1 MISVH
6 TDGESNTN
14 MYNLDTHTTYTRSH
28 TVYVR
33 IPTDIT
39 GDRDNGQL
47 YNTIEK
53 DRRLNIT
60 GVVWHQ
66 PGLCGLLQSTL
77 SPSTI
82 RTATKHQQPGKQQ
95 HQQHT
100 TTEHASEEP
109 GCYVPL
115 LVRQRALRTHRPP
128 FIITSLQHSCQPPSI
143 RSIII

>member
-1 MISVH
+1 MVMISVH

-60 GVVWHQ
+60 GVVWH
-66 PGLCGLLQSTL
+66 
-77 SPSTI
+77 
-82 RTATKHQQPGKQQ
+82 
-95 HQQHT
+95 
-100 TTEHASEEP
+100 
-109 GCYVPL
+109 
-115 LVRQRALRTHRPP
+115 
-128 FIITSLQHSCQPPSI
+128 
-143 RSIII
+143 